1 MNKNKILK
9 LFNQGDFNQ
18 IINGALTM
26 PTSDIQIIK
35 VVGLS
40 YFRLQKYTEAKIFF
54 EKYLYLAFN
63 SEINFYLCQCYFL
76 LNEFKKCLNQIDYF
90 SDKEKLFNIPIVS
103 LKANALIK
111 SELVKDAL

>member
-54 EKYLYLAFN
+54 EKYLY
-63 SEINFYLCQCYFL
+63 
-76 LNEFKKCLNQIDYF
+76 K
-90 SDKEKLFNIPIVS
+90 IPVH
-103 LKANALIK
+103 
-111 SELVKDAL
+111 LVL